1 MSKNVQEVN
10 IKSTNVSDVVDF
22 KGIISAIS
30 EVKTRLKTGAFLC
43 PRCSSVS
50 TVDQDFGEVKEPDVC
65 FNCKKTAKALDFK
78 LVTEESEFSD
88 YQIMYVKD
96 IESEES
102 VAVKVDEQYT
112 NSNIG
117 EHYIGEKVR
126 IKGVISLY
134 NKDKHFDLYIEANEI
149 DKAEVDSSIEEDL
162 VDEFLEHTSFEDI
175 RKTLISRIDSPVA
188 DLIVL
193 SLFSNP
199 DDPLNVLISSKNN
212 SISHVFQDL
221 TKMIK
226 PSTYISGELFN
237 NTLIAETREE
247 IFFGEDMSF
256 VKGGD
261 LSLSRFGIAV
271 ISNIEHL
278 DKEHLRTLSNS
289 IRDGSCRIELGLSN
303 TKVLSG
309 TPVLAFVNSEYDD
322 FQDFYDNLKL
332 PSDIKSNFDVF
343 VKDSEYSTTEDI
355 LYLDTLNE
363 YISAAKLIEVE
374 LPPDLEE
381 IVDDHSKELKEKDIS
396 LPSNLKKTLIKLSK
410 SRARTAF
417 SREVRE
423 EDVEKSIELIDEIYC

>member
-1 MSKNVQEVN
+1 MPKNVREVD

-96 IESEES
+96 LESEES

-112 NSNIG
+112 NSTIG
-117 EHYIGEKVR
+117 DHLIGEKVR

-134 NKDKHFDLYIEANEI
+134 NKDKHFDLYIEANEVN
-149 DKAEVDSSIEEDL
+149 KAEVESSIEEDL

-175 RKTLISRIDSPVA
+175 RKTLISREKSPVA

-199 DDPLNVLISSKNN
+199 KDPLNIMISSKNN

-221 TKMIK
+221 TKMVK
-226 PSTYISGELFN
+226 PSAYISGELFN
-237 NTLIAETREE
+237 NTLIAETRDET
-247 IFFGEDMSF
+247 FFGEEMSF

-261 LSLSRFGIAV
+261 LTLSRFGVAV
-271 ISNIEHL
+271 ISNIDEL
-278 DKEHLRTLSNS
+278 DKAHLRTLSNS
-289 IRDGSCRIELGLSN
+289 IRDGNCRIELGLSN
-303 TKVLSG
+303 TRVLSG
-309 TPVLAFVNSEYDD
+309 TPVLAFVNSEYDS
-322 FQDFYDNLKL
+322 FQDFYDDIEI

-343 VKDSEYSTTEDI
+343 VRDSEYATTEDI

-374 LPPDLEE
+374 LPPDLED
-381 IVDDHSKELKEKDIS
+381 IIDDHSRELKEKDIS
-396 LPSNLKKTLIKLSK
+396 LPSNLKRTLIKLSK
-410 SRARTAF
+410 ARARTAY

-423 EDVEKSIELIDEIYC
+423 EDVEKSIELIDQIYC

>member
-1 MSKNVQEVN
+1 MYKNVREVN

-50 TVDQDFGEVKEPDVC
+50 TVDQDFGEVKEPDIC

-78 LVTEESEFSD
+78 LVTDESEFSD

-96 IESEES
+96 LETEES
-102 VAVKVDEQYT
+102 VAVKVDEEYT
-112 NSNIG
+112 NSTIG
-117 EHYIGEKVR
+117 DHLIGEKVR

-149 DKAEVDSSIEEDL
+149 EKKEGESDIEDEL
-162 VDEFLEHTSFEDI
+162 VEEFLEHTSFDDI
-175 RKTLISRIDSPVA
+175 RKTLISRKKSPVA

-199 DDPLNVLISSKNN
+199 NDPLNILISSKNN

-221 TKMIK
+221 TKMVK
-226 PSTYISGELFN
+226 PSIYISGELFN
-237 NTLIAETREE
+237 NTLIAETRNET
-247 IFFGEDMSF
+247 FFGEEMSF

-271 ISNIEHL
+271 ISNIDEL
-278 DKEHLRTLSNS
+278 EKTHLRTLSNS
-289 IRDGSCRIELGLSN
+289 IRDGVCRIEMGLSN
-303 TKVLSG
+303 TRVLSG
-309 TPVLAFVNSEYDD
+309 TPVLAFVNSEYEN
-322 FQDFYDNLKL
+322 FQKFYDNINI
-332 PSDIKSNFDVF
+332 PSDIKSNFDLF
-343 VKDSEYSTTEDI
+343 VKDSEYATTEDI

-374 LPPDLEE
+374 LPPDLEDM
-381 IVDDHSKELKEKDIS
+381 IDDHSKELKEENIS
-396 LPSNLKKTLIKLSK
+396 IPSNLKNTLIKLSK
-410 SRARTAF
+410 ARARTAY

-423 EDVEKSIELIDEIYC
+423 KDVEECMILIDQIYR

>member
-1 MSKNVQEVN
+1 MSKHVREVN

-96 IESEES
+96 LETEES
-102 VAVKVDEQYT
+102 VAVKVDEEYT
-112 NSNIG
+112 NSTIG
-117 EHYIGEKVR
+117 DHLIGEKVR

-149 DKAEVDSSIEEDL
+149 EKEEGESDIEDDL
-162 VDEFLEHTSFEDI
+162 VEEFLEHTSFEDI
-175 RKTLISRIDSPVA
+175 RKTLISRKESPVA

-193 SLFSNP
+193 ALFSNP
-199 DDPLNVLISSKNN
+199 DDPLNLLISSKNN
-212 SISHVFQDL
+212 SISHVFQEL

-226 PSTYISGELFN
+226 PSIYISGELFN
-237 NTLIAETREE
+237 NTLIAETRNET
-247 IFFGEDMSF
+247 FFGEEMSF

-271 ISNIEHL
+271 ISNINEL
-278 DKEHLRTLSNS
+278 DKSHLRTLSNS
-289 IRDGSCRIELGLSN
+289 IRDGACRIELGLSY
-303 TKVLSG
+303 TRVLSG
-309 TPVLAFVNSEYDD
+309 TPVLAFVNSEYEN
-322 FQDFYDNLKL
+322 FQEFYDNINI
-332 PSDIKSNFDVF
+332 PSDIKSNFDLF
-343 VKDSEYSTTEDI
+343 VKDSEYATTEDI

-381 IVDDHSKELKEKDIS
+381 MIDDHSKELKEENIS

-410 SRARTAF
+410 SRARTAY

-423 EDVEKSIELIDEIYC
+423 EDVEECISLIDQIYR